1 MNELGGTALPA
12 RAYHE
17 PPLSAYART
26 KSSSSKNESDAPE
39 EPLLRSAQKKP
50 AKMPR
55 QALTALLPLCSA
67 ILHTQTPPQSFHAL
81 PRDHLYRAFDG
92 LIVDASPSCNGPRG
106 DASTIKP
113 SKAL

>member
-1 MNELGGTALPA
+1 MNELGGTGLAA

-17 PPLSAYART
+17 PQLSAYART
-26 KSSSSKNESDAPE
+26 KSSSSKNGSDAPE
-39 EPLLRSAQKKP
+39 EPLPRSAQKKP

-55 QALTALLPLCSA
+55 QALTALLPLASA

-92 LIVDASPSCNGPRG
+92 LIVDASPSCSGPRG
-106 DASTIKP
+106 DASTMSP
-113 SKAL
+113 SKAR